1 MVGLINKRAIVQV
14 LGCLLNKPDL
24 LDTYYIEEI
33 DVDEDFYVYILN
45 TIKVLHKQNVPVID
59 AFAIDSYLSSYDAQ
73 YKIFS
78 MNNGVD
84 YIENAKKIAVLE
96 NFEYNYKTLKKF
108 TLLRYYD

>member
-96 NFEYNYKTLKKF
+96 GSWVGDKT
-108 TLLRYYD
+108 TEAS

>member
-59 AFAIDSYLSSYDAQ
+59 AFAIDSYLSSYHC
-73 YKIFS
+73 I
-78 MNNGVD
+78 
-84 YIENAKKIAVLE
+84 
-96 NFEYNYKTLKKF
+96 KTQNQKF
-108 TLLRYYD
+108 LLSYSRPVRQRPATWK